1 MSMVSYT
8 VVLHM
13 VVWRQEGEGDEDER
27 EGEQDE
33 HQADRAGIHP

>member
-1 MSMVSYT
+1 MLMVSYT

-13 VVWRQEGEGDEDER
+13 VWWQEGEGDEDER